1 MCSLTFFNYYLIKH
15 NFFMYSTYLK
25 TFAFITAIVFLS
37 SCQILAQ
44 GTNITILHVN
54 DSHSHLLPTGPKN
67 SNLEGTI
74 GGIARVSQ
82 FVKTEKSNNPNAI
95 FLHAGDYSVG
105 DFYYNGFKGVPELQI
120 LKSMGC
126 DALTVGNHE
135 FDLGPAVFNSS
146 LSQAFSSGSF
156 PILSANLDL
165 TGFPQL
171 GSFISPSVIVNKG
184 GVNVGIFGMTT
195 PYEISN
201 ASPVVIQTN
210 ITEIVGNTVTALQ
223 NSGANVIV
231 FLSHLGSTTDSVI
244 AGSIPGIHI
253 IVSGHDHRSLYTPVL
268 IPNPSGFNTIQVS
281 AGEYYKQLGQ
291 LVFNYDNGIVTLV
304 QYDLFDLNSN
314 FPEDQTVK
322 NDLDALKPQLVNA
335 YGNIFTQIIAS
346 APFYVGKSPGGTNP
360 ALKDSPLGNLVADA
374 LKQYAQAEI
383 GITPN
388 GFIAE
393 GFYQGNITLFDVLR
407 SVPYGF
413 DTASGLGFDVMTID
427 IQGKELIKGLEFG
440 LNNIESSDGYLLQ
453 VSGMRYKYDKT
464 KPIGQRLI
472 IPSVRVRNLPI
483 SYTKFYRAGV
493 SLGSVLFMQANG
505 IQYKLINQSTFEE
518 YYAVKDLLNSIKQ
531 ARYYTEGRIKEVS
544 TTAYLDNEEEN
555 LPGEVLSFELFG
567 NYPNPFN
574 PVTNIKFSIPENG
587 FVSVKVYDILGQE
600 VDNLFTGNMTKGIHR
615 LEWNAQEFTSGIY
628 FAKVNYAN
636 STKLFK
642 MVLIK

>member
-1 MCSLTFFNYYLIKH
+1 
-15 NFFMYSTYLK
+15 MYSTFLRTYAL
-25 TFAFITAIVFLS
+25 ITAFVFLI
-37 SCQILAQ
+37 SCQVLSQ

-67 SNLEGTI
+67 TSLQGTI
-74 GGIARVSQ
+74 GGIAKVSQ
-82 FVKTEKSNNPNAI
+82 FVKTEKSNNPNTL

-135 FDLGPAVFNSS
+135 FDLGPALLNNS

-165 TGFPQL
+165 SGFPQL
-171 GSFISPSVIVNKG
+171 GTFISPSVIINKG

-210 ITEIVGNTVTALQ
+210 IAEIIGNTVTALQ

-231 FLSHLGSTTDSVI
+231 FLSHLGTETDSVI

-253 IVSGHDHRSLYTPVL
+253 IVSGHDHKSLYTPVL

-281 AGEYYKQLGQ
+281 AGEYYKQLGK
-291 LVFNYDNGIVTLV
+291 LVFNYDNGAVSLV
-304 QYDLFDLNSN
+304 QYDLFNLDSN

-322 NDLDALKPQLVNA
+322 NELDALKPQLVTA
-335 YGNIFTQIIAS
+335 YGNIFTQIIAT
-346 APFYVGKSPGGTNP
+346 APFNIGKTPGGTNP
-360 ALKDSPLGNLVADA
+360 THKDSPLGNLVADA

-383 GITPN
+383 GITAN
-388 GFIAE
+388 GFLAE
-393 GFYQGNITLFDVLR
+393 GFYQGNITLFDILR
-407 SVPYGF
+407 SVPYGY
-413 DTASGLGFDVMTID
+413 DTSSGLGFDVMTVD
-427 IQGKELIKGLEFG
+427 IQGKEIIKGLELG
-440 LNNIESSDGYLLQ
+440 LAEIENTDGYLLQ
-453 VSGMRYKYDKT
+453 VSGMRYMYDKT
-464 KPIGQRLI
+464 KPAGQRVI
-472 IPSVRVRNLPI
+472 VPSVRIRNLPV
-483 SYTKFYRAGV
+483 SFSKFYRAGV
-493 SLGSVLFMQANG
+493 NLGSVLFMQANG
-505 IQYKLINQSTFEE
+505 IEYKLINQSTFEE
-518 YYAVKDLLNSIKQ
+518 YYAVKDLLSFIKQ
-531 ARYYTEGRIKEVS
+531 VRYYTEGRVKEVS
-544 TTAYLDNEEEN
+544 TTQYLDNEEE
-555 LPGEVLSFELFG
+555 LQPGEIITFELFG

-574 PVTNIKFSIPENG
+574 PVTKIKFSIPENG
-587 FVSVKVYDILGQE
+587 FVSVKIYDILGQE
-600 VDNLFTGNMTKGIHR
+600 VDNLFTGNMTKGIQS
-615 LEWNAQEFTSGIY
+615 LEWNAQNFTSGIY

-636 STKLFK
+636 SSKLFK

>member
-1 MCSLTFFNYYLIKH
+1 
-15 NFFMYSTYLK
+15 MYSTYLK
-25 TFAFITAIVFLS
+25 TYAFITAFVFLV
-37 SCQILAQ
+37 SCQVLAQ

-74 GGIARVSQ
+74 GGIAKVSQ
-82 FVKTEKSNNPNAI
+82 FVKSEKLNNPNAI

-135 FDLGPAVFNSS
+135 FDLGPAVFHNS

-165 TGFPQL
+165 SGFPQL

-184 GVNVGIFGMTT
+184 GVNVGIFGITT

-201 ASPVVIQTN
+201 SAPVVIQTN
-210 ITEIVGNTVTALQ
+210 FTEIIGNTVTALQ
-223 NSGANVIV
+223 NAGANVIV

-253 IVSGHDHRSLYTPVL
+253 VVSGHDHRSLYTPVL

-281 AGEYYKQLGQ
+281 AGEYYKQLGK
-291 LVFNYDNGIVTLV
+291 LVFNYDNGAVSLV
-304 QYDLFDLNSN
+304 QYDLFNLDSN

-322 NDLDALKPQLVNA
+322 NELEALKPQLINA
-335 YGNIFTQIIAS
+335 YGNIFTQIIAT
-346 APFYVGKSPGGTNP
+346 APFNILKTPGGTN
-360 ALKDSPLGNLVADA
+360 ATFKDSQLGNLVADA
-374 LKQYAQAEI
+374 LRQYAKAEI

-413 DTASGLGFDVMTID
+413 DTASGLGFDVVTID

-440 LNNIESSDGYLLQ
+440 LNNIENSDGYLLQ
-453 VSGMRYKYDKT
+453 VSGIRYKYDKT
-464 KPIGQRLI
+464 KPVGQRLI
-472 IPSVRVRNLPI
+472 VPSLRVSNLPV

-493 SLGSVLFMQANG
+493 SLGAVLFMQAIG
-505 IQYKLINQSTFEE
+505 IEYKLINQSTFEE
-518 YYAVKDLLNSIKQ
+518 YYAVKDLLNFIKQ
-531 ARYYTEGRIKEVS
+531 IRYYTEGRIKEV
-544 TTAYLDNEEEN
+544 TTSAYLDNEKEFS
-555 LPGEVLSFELFG
+555 PGDISTFELFG

-574 PVTNIKFSIPENG
+574 PVTNIKFAIPENG
-587 FVSVKVYDILGQE
+587 YVSVKIYDMLGQE
-600 VDNLFTGNMTKGIHR
+600 VDNLFTGNISKGIHT
-615 LEWNAQEFTSGIY
+615 LEWNAQNFTSGIY
-628 FAKVNYAN
+628 FAKVNYSN
-636 STKLFK
+636 SSKLFK

>member
-1 MCSLTFFNYYLIKH
+1 
-15 NFFMYSTYLK
+15 MYSTYLK
-25 TFAFITAIVFLS
+25 TFALLIAFVFS
-37 SCQILAQ
+37 ISCQVLSQ

-67 SNLEGTI
+67 ASLQGTI

-82 FVKTEKSNNPNAI
+82 FVKSEKSNNPNTL

-105 DFYYNGFKGVPELQI
+105 DFYYNAFKGVPELQI

-135 FDLGPAVFNSS
+135 FDLGPNVFYSS
-146 LSQAFSSGSF
+146 LSQAFSSGTF
-156 PILSANLDL
+156 PVLSANLDL

-171 GSFISPSVIVNKG
+171 GTYISPSVIVNKS
-184 GVNVGIFGMTT
+184 GVNIGIFGMTT

-210 ITEIVGNTVTALQ
+210 INEIIGNTVTALQ

-231 FLSHLGSTTDSVI
+231 FLSHLGSATDSVI
-244 AGSIPGIHI
+244 AGTIPGIHI
-253 IVSGHDHRSLYTPVL
+253 IVSGHDHKSLYTPVL
-268 IPNPSGFNTIQVS
+268 IPNPAGFNTIQVS
-281 AGEYYKQLGQ
+281 AGEYYKQLGK
-291 LVFNYDNGIVTLV
+291 LVFNYDNGTVSLV
-304 QYDLFDLNSN
+304 QYDLFNLDSN

-322 NDLDALKPQLVNA
+322 NELEALKPQLISA
-335 YGNIFTQIIAS
+335 YGNIFTQIIATT
-346 APFYVGKSPGGTNP
+346 PFDIINTPGGNNP
-360 ALKDSPLGNLVADA
+360 SLKDSPLGNLVADA

-393 GFYQGNITLFDVLR
+393 GFYQGYITLFDVLR
-407 SVPYGF
+407 SVPYGY
-413 DTASGLGFDVMTID
+413 DTASALGFDVVTID

-440 LNNIESSDGYLLQ
+440 LSNIDYSNGYLLQ

-464 KPIGQRLI
+464 KPAGQRLI
-472 IPSVRVRNLPI
+472 IPSIRVRNLPV

-493 SLGSVLFMQANG
+493 NLGTLRFMQANG
-505 IQYKLINQSTFEE
+505 IEYKLINQSTFEE
-518 YYAVKDLLNSIKQ
+518 YYAVKDLLNFVKQ
-531 ARYYTEGRIKEVS
+531 LRYYTEGRIKEVS
-544 TTAYLDNEEEN
+544 TTQYLDNEEET
-555 LPGEVLSFELFG
+555 LAGEVNTFELYG

-574 PVTNIKFSIPENG
+574 PVTKIRFSVPENG
-587 FVSVKVYDILGQE
+587 FVSVKIYDILGQE
-600 VDNLFTGNMTKGIHR
+600 VDNLFTGNITKGIHTI
-615 LEWNAQEFTSGIY
+615 EWNAERFTSGIY

-636 STKLFK
+636 SSKLFK